1 MATYYNKNDK
11 NQFFA
16 FCQIIICL
24 DKMQNSNYNHTAI
37 EKEIYEYWE
46 KNNFFRPKK
55 SKKKHFS
62 IVIPPP
68 NVTGSLH
75 MGHALNN
82 SLQDLLVRFYRMNDF
97 ETLWQPG
104 TDHAGIAT
112 QAVVEKK
119 LIEKGIKKDQL
130 GRDKFIEEVWKW
142 KKESGDKI
150 LNQLK
155 KLGCSCDWSRNR
167 FTMDKDLSDAVI
179 KTFVKLYNKKI
190 IYKDTK
196 LVNWDTKLETAISD
210 LEVEQKE
217 VQSNLYYI
225 KYKIEE
231 EDEFLTIATTRPE
244 TMLGD
249 TAVAVNPKDIRY
261 KKFIGKNITIPIAKR
276 TVKII
281 ADNYVSLDQGSGALK
296 VTPAH
301 DFNDFEIGKR
311 HKLEFIN
318 IFEKNGKLNDSVPKE
333 FIGVDRFDARKKIVN
348 ILKEN
353 NLLDKIE
360 NIKNSVPYGDRSN
373 TVIEPLLTEQW
384 FADAKLLSK
393 KAIQVVKNKK
403 TNFFPTN
410 WTKTYFQWMYNIQ
423 PWCISRQLWWGHRIP
438 AWYSD
443 EKKIFVAETE
453 EEAKKIAKKYYK
465 KNVVLKRD
473 EDVLDTWFSSA
484 LWPFATLGWP
494 KKTYELKR
502 FYPTSVLVTGFDIIF
517 FWVARMM
524 MMGNY
529 LIKKEPFSKVYV
541 HALVRDE
548 KGQKMSKSKGNV
560 IDPLEIINKY
570 GADSLRFTLISM
582 AAPGRDVK
590 LSEDRVKGY
599 RNFLNKIWN
608 ANKFSKINNCK
619 LTKKF
624 NIKKTKLDLNKWIY
638 FELVNTNIKAKK
650 YIEKFRFDEA
660 AKVIYQFVWHSYCD
674 WYIEFLKPIFDS
686 KNKKDLEESR
696 NMLGIVQA
704 NILVLLHPFIP
715 FFTEKIWLDFKFN
728 NYFKTSIMFKDWHI
742 EKQSNFDK
750 SYNKIDW
757 LINLVSNIRSTKV
770 NLDVSPGSFINIS
783 IEELSLLKKRIIH
796 DNMSVFKR
804 LARVTH
810 VYPLN
815 SSANSEE
822 NKKSIKIAVDNES
835 MTLYF
840 DKDLDLDQQKQ
851 KISNKVKELD
861 KKISNIDNKL
871 ENKSFLKNAPKQIVQ
886 NEKKALKDY
895 KIQLKKL
902 NSILNSIK
910 N

>member
-1 MATYYNKNDK
+1 ME
-11 NQFFA
+11 
-16 FCQIIICL
+16 
-24 DKMQNSNYNHTAI
+24 NSNYNHISI
-37 EKEIYEYWE
+37 EKEIYNYWE
-46 KNNFFRPKK
+46 KNKFFKPKK
-55 SKKKHFS
+55 NNKKHFS

-82 SLQDLLVRFYRMNDF
+82 SLQDLLIRYYRMNGY

-119 LIEKGIKKDQL
+119 LLEKGIKKNVL

-142 KKESGDKI
+142 KKESGDQI

-167 FTMDKDLSDAVI
+167 FTMDDDLSNAVI
-179 KTFVKLYNKKI
+179 KTFVKLYQKKI

-225 KYKIEE
+225 KYKIEN
-231 EDEFLTIATTRPE
+231 EDNFLTIATTRPE

-249 TAVAVNPKDIRY
+249 TAVAVNPNDKRY
-261 KKFIGKNITIPIAKR
+261 KKFIGKIIVIPITDR
-276 TVKII
+276 RVKII
-281 ADNYVSLDQGSGALK
+281 ADKYVSVEQGSGALK

-311 HKLEFIN
+311 HKLDFIN
-318 IFEKNGKLNDSVPKE
+318 IFEKNGTLNKNVPKDLV
-333 FIGVDRFDARKKIVN
+333 GLDRFEARKIIIQK
-348 ILKEN
+348 LKEK
-353 NLLDKIE
+353 NLLEKIE
-360 NIKNSVPYGDRSN
+360 NIKNALPYGDRSN
-373 TVIEPLLTEQW
+373 SIIEPLLTEQW
-384 FADAKLLSK
+384 FADAKFLSK
-393 KAIQVVKNKK
+393 KAIQVVKKKK
-403 TNFFPTN
+403 TNFFPNN
-410 WTKTYFQWMYNIQ
+410 WTKTYFQWMNNIQ

-438 AWYSD
+438 AWYSKD
-443 EKKIFVAETE
+443 NKIFVAENE
-453 EEAKKIAKKYYK
+453 IEANKIAKKYYK
-465 KNVVLKRD
+465 KKVELIRD

-494 KKTYELKR
+494 NKTYELKR

-529 LIKKEPFSKVYV
+529 LIKQEPFSKVYV

-608 ANKFSKINNCK
+608 ANKFSKLNKCK
-619 LTKKF
+619 LSNKINVKK
-624 NIKKTKLDLNKWIY
+624 ISLDVNKWVY
-638 FELVNTNIKAKK
+638 FELVKTNKSAIKH
-650 YIEKFRFDEA
+650 IENFRFDEA

-686 KNKKDLEESR
+686 NNKKNQEESR
-696 NMLGIVQA
+696 NMLSLVQA
-704 NILVLLHPFIP
+704 NILILLHPFIP
-715 FFTEKIWLDFKFN
+715 FFTEKIWQDFKFDTH
-728 NYFKTSIMFKDWHI
+728 FKKPLLLKDWDI
-742 EKQSNFDK
+742 KSQSSFNK
-750 SYNKIDW
+750 NYNKIDW
-757 LINLVSNIRSTKV
+757 LIDIITSIRSTKV
-770 NLDVSPGSFINIS
+770 NLGVSPGAFIDVS
-783 IEELSLLKKRIIH
+783 TAELSANKKVILN
-796 DNMSVFKR
+796 DNLSLFKR
-804 LARVTH
+804 LGRVT
-810 VYPLN
+810 N
-815 SSANSEE
+815 INDSEKSD
-822 NKKSIKIAVDNES
+822 NKVKIIAGGETLV
-835 MTLYF
+835 LYF
-840 DKDLDLDQQKQ
+840 DQNLDLNQQKQ
-851 KISNKVKELD
+851 KIFNKVKDLNQKFD
-861 KKISNIDNKL
+861 VISKKLK
-871 ENKSFLKNAPKQIVQ
+871 NKSFLKNAPKHIVL
-886 NEKKALKDY
+886 NEKKALIDY
-895 KIQLKKL
+895 KIELKKL